1 MTGVNEAAGKLR
13 QRYIEGLPAKWWV
26 LEEALTAMVR
36 GEHKEAEKTLRRLA
50 HQVRGTAASFGF
62 TAIDRMAFRLE
73 HAEHEHELIAAAEQL
88 VTELRTAYTSEALS
102 TAQVLLID
110 DDPSIGFIIKALLI
124 EEKLVVTQVTT
135 AAAAQQELELADWSM
150 LIVDLVL
157 PDADGRNLLTQ
168 IRSLPQ
174 HRDTPLVVVSAK
186 TGSLVKNECSMYGI
200 DAFIE
205 KPIDP
210 ATFSVSIAAIL
221 GRTRSLQAAAF
232 DDGLTNLPNRVG
244 FRRAFGPLC
253 QAAERNCQPLTLALL
268 DVDHFKQF
276 NDTYGHHVGDQ
287 TLQQMA
293 RTLEQAIPDALIGR
307 WGGEEFIVAV
317 ANADS
322 FATLALLE
330 KASQVLRDQPIA
342 GHVAIALTF
351 SAGVT
356 QVEQGE
362 SLDLALLRA
371 DQLLYQ
377 AKRAGRARFAHV
389 FEPATDGRPKLLIAE
404 DDPNLASLLLHDL
417 AEDFDITHAV
427 DGLAALAVASRIAF
441 DLVLLDYQM
450 PGRNGAEV
458 VRTLRG
464 WPQYA
469 HKPILLL
476 TAVGND
482 SAIEA
487 AFEAGADD
495 YINKPHSRRSLLARL
510 NRHLG
515 RAPYAASKP
524 ARAVPVS
531 TEADVT
537 ALFCDISG
545 FTSLASRMAPHE
557 VVALLNQYFPLIAE
571 VVVRHEGSL
580 EKYVGDALLAV
591 WGTNSSSGVRD
602 DAMLALTA
610 AVEIQHV
617 VRRLAATTKPAI
629 AVHIGLNSGPVAVGN
644 IGSGPLTQYATI
656 GSATNLASRVCDL
669 ASPGEIALGATTF
682 ERLGGSCPWPL
693 TGPTMHTVK
702 GFEEAIAVYKL
713 SEP

>member
-1 MTGVNEAAGKLR
+1 MTGVSEAARKLR
-13 QRYIEGLPAKWWV
+13 GRYIEGLPAKWWV
-26 LEEALTAMVR
+26 LEEALTAMYR
-36 GEHKEAEKTLRRLA
+36 GERREAEKTLRRLA

-62 TAIDRMAFRLE
+62 TAIDRAAFRLE
-73 HAEHEHELIAAAEQL
+73 YAEHESELLAAAELL
-88 VTELRTAYTSEALS
+88 VTELRTAYSSEVLS
-102 TAQVLLID
+102 TVQVLLID
-110 DDPSIGFIIKALLI
+110 DDPSIGFIIKALLV
-124 EEKLVVTQVTT
+124 EEKLVITQVTT
-135 AAAAQQELELADWSM
+135 AAAAQQELELVHWAM
-150 LIVDLVL
+150 IIVDLVL
-157 PDADGRNLLTQ
+157 PDADGRTLLTK
-168 IRSLPQ
+168 IRSLPV
-174 HRDTPLVVVSAK
+174 HRDTPLVVVSAR

-210 ATFSVSIAAIL
+210 ATFSVSIAAVL
-221 GRTRSLQAAAF
+221 DRTRSLQAAAF

-244 FRRAFGPLC
+244 FRRAFGPMC
-253 QAAERNCQPLTLALL
+253 QAAVRDHQPLTLALL

-287 TLQQMA
+287 TLQLMA
-293 RTLEQAIPDALIGR
+293 RTLEQTMPDALIGR

-322 FATLALLE
+322 FVALALLE
-330 KASQVLRDQPIA
+330 KAAHILRDHPIA
-342 GHVAIALTF
+342 GHVGIALTF

-356 QVEQGE
+356 QIEPGE
-362 SLDLALLRA
+362 SLDLALLRS

-389 FEPATDGRPKLLIAE
+389 FEPSTDGRPKLLIAE
-404 DDPNLASLLLHDL
+404 DDPDVASLLLHDL
-417 AEDFDITHAV
+417 ADDFDITHAI
-427 DGLAALAVASRIAF
+427 DGLAALAVASRIGF
-441 DLVLLDYQM
+441 DMILLDYQM

-458 VRTLRG
+458 VRTLRE

-482 SAIEA
+482 SAVEA

-495 YINKPHSRRSLLARL
+495 YINKPHSRRALLARL

-515 RAPYAASKP
+515 RAPNAASKP
-524 ARAVPVS
+524 SRPVVS

-545 FTSLASRMAPHE
+545 FTTLASRMAPQA
-557 VVALLNQYFPLIAE
+557 VVALLNEYFPLIAE
-571 VVVRHEGSL
+571 VVVRHEGTL

-591 WGTNSSSGVRD
+591 WGTNSSSGLQD

-617 VRRLAATTKPAI
+617 VRRLAATTTPAI

-644 IGSGPLTQYATI
+644 IGSGPLSQYATI
-656 GSATNLASRVCDL
+656 GSATNLASRVC
-669 ASPGEIALGATTF
+669 EIARPGQIALATATF
-682 ERLGGSCPWPL
+682 ERLGASCPWPL
-693 TGPTMHTVK
+693 VGPSMHAVK
-702 GFEEAIAVYKL
+702 GFEEEIAVYVL
-713 SEP
+713 GDP